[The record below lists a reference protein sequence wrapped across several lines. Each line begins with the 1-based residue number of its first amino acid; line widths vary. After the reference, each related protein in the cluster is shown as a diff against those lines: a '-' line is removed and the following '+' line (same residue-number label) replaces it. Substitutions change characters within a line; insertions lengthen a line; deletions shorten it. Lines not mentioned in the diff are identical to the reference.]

1 MKPLPDNRL
10 EEVPHDPD
18 EVGGMNQKEGL
29 QVLLVTPV
37 QSLVRV
43 PQPAQWRL
51 VLRCKAVVEINLKL
65 LG

>member
-10 EEVPHDPD
+10 EEVPNDPD

-43 PQPAQWRL
+43 PQPAQRRL
-51 VLRCKAVVEINLKL
+51 VLRRKAVVEINLKL
-65 LG
+65 

>member
-1 MKPLPDNRL
+1 MKPSPDDRL

-18 EVGGMNQKEGL
+18 EVGWMNQKEGL

-43 PQPAQWRL
+43 PKPAQRGL
-51 VLRCKAVVEINLKL
+51 VLRCKAVMEINLKL

>member
-1 MKPLPDNRL
+1 MKSLPDNRL
-10 EEVPHDPD
+10 EEVPNDPD

-43 PQPAQWRL
+43 PKPAQWRL